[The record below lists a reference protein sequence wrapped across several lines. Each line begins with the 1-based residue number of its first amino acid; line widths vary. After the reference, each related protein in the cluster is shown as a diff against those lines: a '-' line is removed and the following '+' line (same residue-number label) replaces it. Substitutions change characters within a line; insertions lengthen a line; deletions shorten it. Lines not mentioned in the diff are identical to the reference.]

1 MSKYRQARRLYL
13 LHEKKQTVH
22 QIYKHIY
29 PGGLPWEHS
38 TTYPKQSLKRKI
50 NLYLSSVPI
59 RLKCVKL
66 RFVQKLRMKR
76 LHLLKALN
84 QIAQVRVFLLEE
96 GNTDKNQTMG
106 NKYKLQISTKEQLD
120 HLVHSGRFAGLGI
133 YRVKLIREY
142 QKGDCALCGNPLGH
156 WYREYSFQSPED
168 IKAAHIMCAEYLT
181 DEKGVL
187 V

>member
-50 NLYLSSVPI
+50 ELFLSSVPI

-66 RFVQKLRMKR
+66 RLKVRLMHIMSKLHE
-76 LHLLKALN
+76 LIN
-84 QIAQVRVFLLEE
+84 QIVQVRVYLLEE
-96 GNTDKNQTMG
+96 DYKEINLKEVH
-106 NKYKLQISTKEQLD
+106 KYTLQISTKEQLD
-120 HLVHSGRFAGLGI
+120 HLVHSGQFVGLGI
-133 YRVKLIREY
+133 YRVKLILEY
-142 QKGDCALCGNPLGH
+142 LKGNCAICGHPLGH

-168 IKAAHIMCAEYLT
+168 IKAAHIMCAEYPL

>member
-38 TTYPKQSLKRKI
+38 PTFPKQSLKRKI
-50 NLYLSSVPI
+50 NLYLSSVPT

-66 RFVQKLRMKR
+66 RSKARLMHTILR
-76 LHLLKALN
+76 LQEALN
-84 QIAQVRVFLLEE
+84 HVVQVRVFLLEE
-96 GNTDKNQTMG
+96 EDIKRNQTMEY
-106 NKYKLQISTKEQLD
+106 KYKLQISTKEQLD

-133 YRVKLIREY
+133 YRVKLIQEY
-142 QKGDCALCGNPLGH
+142 QKGNCAICGHPLGH

-187 V
+187 I